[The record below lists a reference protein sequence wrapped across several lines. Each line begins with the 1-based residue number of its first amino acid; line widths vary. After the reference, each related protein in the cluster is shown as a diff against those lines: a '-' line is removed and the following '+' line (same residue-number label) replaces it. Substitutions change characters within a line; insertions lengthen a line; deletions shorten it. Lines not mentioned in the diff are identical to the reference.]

1 MVHATKGVLV
11 TWCVGS
17 SCASN
22 QQLTAAVVW
31 CSDATMKQF
40 LLFLDK
46 EHHFIIKDLD
56 ETHLLVDAAKATLI
70 QEKMNELY
78 EENTYV
84 PIKTDN

>member
-11 TWCVGS
+11 TC
-17 SCASN
+17 
-22 QQLTAAVVW
+22 
-31 CSDATMKQF
+31 DATMKQF

-70 QEKMNELY
+70 QEKMNEMY